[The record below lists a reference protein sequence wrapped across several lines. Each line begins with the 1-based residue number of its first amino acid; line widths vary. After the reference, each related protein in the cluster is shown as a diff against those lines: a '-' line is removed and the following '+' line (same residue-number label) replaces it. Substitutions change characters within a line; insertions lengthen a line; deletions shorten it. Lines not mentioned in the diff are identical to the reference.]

1 MLLYKVVIYDYHK
14 QGGIFMPELSFPK
27 RPYPTKGGVHAPH
40 NKNTAHK
47 PSLEMPVPKMVALPM
62 NQHIGAPCVPLVK
75 VGDTVDVGQCI
86 AKSDAFVSA
95 PIHASVSG
103 TVKKIDKITMPD
115 GSRLDAIFIESDGEQ
130 RISPD
135 VKPPEVN
142 SLSDLI
148 TAVRDSGLVGLGGA
162 GFPTAVKLNIPSDKH
177 VDTMI
182 INVAECEP
190 YITSDHREALEN
202 SWDII
207 SGIMT
212 VKEFLDIH
220 RVIIG
225 IENNKPDAIE
235 ALRKIADSSID
246 VGDEIRVLP
255 LKATYPQGAEKILI
269 KACTGREVPM
279 GGLPSDAGC
288 LVMNVGSIAFIS
300 RYLKTGMP
308 LVSRRLTVDG
318 SAIKN
323 PSNVIVP
330 IGTPIKDVIDFGG
343 GYKEEP
349 RKLLMGGPMMG
360 ISLPTDELYILKQN
374 NAILAFAEKEARLS
388 EPSAC
393 IRCGKCVSACPMRLL
408 PLELCNASKRKDD
421 EALRRYNAMNCME
434 CGCCS
439 FTCPAKRHLV
449 QTIRM
454 GKAYL
459 NQKKREEIA
468 QSKGGKK

>member
-1 MLLYKVVIYDYHK
+1 MA
-14 QGGIFMPELSFPK
+14 ELSFPK
-27 RPYPTKGGVHAPH
+27 KPYPTRGGVHAPH

-47 PSLEMPVPKMVALPM
+47 QSVEMPVPKMVVLPM
-62 NQHIGAPCVPLVK
+62 TQHIGAPCAPIVK

-103 TVKKIDKITMPD
+103 TVKKIDKITMP
-115 GSRLDAIFIESDGEQ
+115 GGNRVDAIFIESDGEQ
-130 RISPD
+130 RVSPD

-148 TAVRDSGLVGLGGA
+148 SAVRESGLVGLGGA
-162 GFPTAVKLNIPSDKH
+162 GFPTAVKLSIPPDKN

-182 INVAECEP
+182 VNVAECEP
-190 YITSDHREALEN
+190 YITSDHREAIEN
-202 SWDII
+202 GWDII

-225 IENNKPDAIE
+225 IENNKPDAIK
-235 ALRKIADSSID
+235 ALREIADSSVDI
-246 VGDEIRVLP
+246 GDEIRVLP
-255 LKATYPQGAEKILI
+255 LKATYPHGAEKILI

-288 LVMNVGSIAFIS
+288 LVMNVASIAFIA

-318 SAIKN
+318 SAIKD
-323 PSNVIVP
+323 PTNVIVP
-330 IGTPIKDVIDFGG
+330 IGTPIKEVIEFVG
-343 GYKEEP
+343 GYQEEP
-349 RKLLMGGPMMG
+349 KKLLMGGPMMG
-360 ISLPTDELYILKQN
+360 VALPNDELYIMKQN
-374 NAILAFAEKEARLS
+374 NAILAFGEKEARLA

-408 PLELCNASKRKDD
+408 PLELCNASDRRD
-421 EALRRYNAMNCME
+421 EDALNRLNAMNCME

-449 QTIRM
+449 QTIRE
-454 GKAYL
+454 GKAFL
-459 NQKKREEIA
+459 IQKKREQDA
-468 QSKGGKK
+468 KNKGGKK

>member
-1 MLLYKVVIYDYHK
+1 MS
-14 QGGIFMPELSFPK
+14 ELSFPK
-27 RPYPTKGGVHAPH
+27 RPHRTHGGVHAPH
-40 NKNTAHK
+40 NKNTAHT
-47 PSLEMPVPKMVALPM
+47 PSVEMPVPKTVALPM
-62 NQHIGAPCVPLVK
+62 TQHIGVPCVPLVK
-75 VGDTVDVGQCI
+75 PGDTVDVGQAV

-103 TVKKIDKITMPD
+103 TVRKIDKITMPD
-115 GSRLDAIFIESDGEQ
+115 GSKVDAVFIDSDGEQ
-130 RISPD
+130 RMSPD
-135 VKPPEVN
+135 LRPPKVESV
-142 SLSDLI
+142 SDLL
-148 TAVRDSGLVGLGGA
+148 TAVRESGIVGLGGA
-162 GFPTAVKLNIPSDKH
+162 GFPVAVKLNIPSDKN

-190 YITSDHREALEN
+190 YITSDHREVLEN

-212 VKEFLDIH
+212 VKEFLNIH

-235 ALRKIADSSID
+235 ALSKIADNSAD

-255 LKATYPQGAEKILI
+255 LRASYPHGAEKILI

-288 LVMNVGSIAFIS
+288 LVMNVGSVAFIA
-300 RYLKTGMP
+300 RYLKTGVP

-318 SAIKN
+318 SAVKN
-323 PSNVIVP
+323 PMNVIVP
-330 IGTPIKDVIDFGG
+330 IGTPIKDVIEFTG

-349 RKLLMGGPMMG
+349 KKIIMGGPMMG
-360 ISLPTDELYILKQN
+360 IALPDDELFVLKQN
-374 NAILAFAEKEARLS
+374 NAILAFGEKEAKSS

-393 IRCGKCVSACPMRLL
+393 IRCGRCLSACPMRLQ
-408 PLELCNASKRKDD
+408 PVELSNAADRKDIA
-421 EALRRYNAMNCME
+421 ALNRFNAMNCME

-449 QTIRM
+449 QNIRV
-454 GKAYL
+454 GKAL
-459 NQKKREEIA
+459 INKAKREQI
-468 QSKGGKK
+468 KGGKSSGK